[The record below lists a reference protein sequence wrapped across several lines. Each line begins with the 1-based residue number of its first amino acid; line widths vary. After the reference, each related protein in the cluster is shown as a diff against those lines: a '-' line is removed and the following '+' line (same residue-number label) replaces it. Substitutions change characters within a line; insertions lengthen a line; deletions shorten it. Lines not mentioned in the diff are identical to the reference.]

1 MQNLI
6 RQLRCRCPVCL
17 KHQDCWNSMEFLMP
31 ILSADDWLFFQAHFH
46 RFPQA
51 AHRTPLPGQRRP
63 GQVPR
68 SALGLARLGT
78 GWGGVDP
85 RFADLGEAW
94 GFQKDILGKTDLAGN
109 VDVEWCRFTSKLSF
123 SFFFILEIFGIPNGT
138 VWWEDHTLCI
148 YTVYVMFY
156 I

>member
-1 MQNLI
+1 
-6 RQLRCRCPVCL
+6 
-17 KHQDCWNSMEFLMP
+17 MEFLMP

-51 AHRTPLPGQRRP
+51 AHRTPPGQRRP
-63 GQVPR
+63 GQVRR

-85 RFADLGEAW
+85 RSADLGETW

-109 VDVEWCRFTSKLSF
+109 VDVDSHQNFLLDL
-123 SFFFILEIFGIPNGT
+123 FFVLEIFGKPNGT
-138 VWWEDHTLCI
+138 VWWEDHILCI

>member
-1 MQNLI
+1 
-6 RQLRCRCPVCL
+6 
-17 KHQDCWNSMEFLMP
+17 
-31 ILSADDWLFFQAHFH
+31 
-46 RFPQA
+46 
-51 AHRTPLPGQRRP
+51 LPGQRRP

-123 SFFFILEIFGIPNGT
+123 SFFYSWDIWNTKWYCMVGGSYIVYLYSVCDVLYIIMQKKHMGFWSSLRCMD
-138 VWWEDHTLCI
+138 VWYI
-148 YTVYVMFY
+148 YIYMFDDVCVKVRTDPKEPTY
-156 I
+156 INSSPLL

>member
-1 MQNLI
+1 
-6 RQLRCRCPVCL
+6 
-17 KHQDCWNSMEFLMP
+17 
-31 ILSADDWLFFQAHFH
+31 
-46 RFPQA
+46 
-51 AHRTPLPGQRRP
+51 LPGQRRP

>member
-1 MQNLI
+1 
-6 RQLRCRCPVCL
+6 
-17 KHQDCWNSMEFLMP
+17 
-31 ILSADDWLFFQAHFH
+31 
-46 RFPQA
+46 
-51 AHRTPLPGQRRP
+51 LPGQRRP

-123 SFFFILEIFGIPNGT
+123 SFFLFLRYLEYQMVLYGGRIIHCVFIQCMWCSIYNYAEEAYGILELSEVYGC
-138 VWWEDHTLCI
+138 LI
-148 YTVYVMFY
+148 YIYICLMMFVLKSEQ
-156 I
+156 IQKNQHI

>member
-1 MQNLI
+1 
-6 RQLRCRCPVCL
+6 
-17 KHQDCWNSMEFLMP
+17 MEFLIP

-63 GQVPR
+63 GQVRR

-85 RFADLGEAW
+85 RFADLGETW

-109 VDVEWCRFTSKLSF
+109 VDVDSHQNFLFC
-123 SFFFILEIFGIPNGT
+123 FFFFKFLIFGIPNGT
-138 VWWEDHTLCI
+138 VWW
-148 YTVYVMFY
+148 
-156 I
+156 